1 MESLLTIDEIG
12 FSLNLEHLSPYIEDV
27 DWFKIEKE
35 GDEYHVYVGRL
46 PEVFVE
52 KRVPAGR
59 FEYRNETYL
68 LLFAIDMVNSQMSRV
83 KVFFGD
89 TEDTLVFRV
98 GISPET
104 SRKFLDGVEHCV
116 TTIERAISEMG
127 RACST
132 LVKQD
137 ENRKAE
143 EMMEKLRDA
152 SPDNPWLNRKIVS

>member
-12 FSLNLEHLSPYIEDV
+12 FSLHLEHLSPYIEDV

-104 SRKFLDGVEHCV
+104 SRKFLDGVGHCM
-116 TTIERAISEMG
+116 TAIERTVSELG
-127 RACST
+127 HACS
-132 LVKQD
+132 LMVEHNEK
-137 ENRKAE
+137 RKAE